1 MGKAFPELYVKLIRP
16 SHWVKNLFLFLPLLF
31 GSQIFVLKSLAT
43 AGIAFLSFC
52 FATSSIYV
60 FNDIMDLD
68 RDRFHPIKKFR
79 PLPSGE
85 ISVKNAYLISIF
97 LALMSLLL
105 GFSSNTGF
113 ILVVV
118 TYIAINILYSIYL
131 KNIVI
136 LDVFIIALGFV
147 LRIVAGSVATNIY
160 MSKWILLCGFTL
172 SLFLGF
178 TKRRAEIIEL
188 GENFVSHRAVLSHYN
203 PYFLDTMINIV
214 NSLTVIT
221 YLFYTID
228 PETTAKFGNK
238 LFLSL
243 PIVLYGIFRYQY
255 LIYHKKERSSPTE
268 NFLTD
273 IPLLST
279 VVIWAI
285 FCGTIIFFKI
295 R

>member
-1 MGKAFPELYVKLIRP
+1 MTRVYLRLIRP
-16 SHWVKNLFLFLPLLF
+16 NHWVKNLFLFLPLLF
-31 GSQIFVLKSLAT
+31 GLQFFTPESLLIACISFV
-43 AGIAFLSFC
+43 SFC
-52 FATSSIYV
+52 FASSSIYV
-60 FNDIMDLD
+60 FNDIMDLQGD
-68 RDRFHPIKKFR
+68 KFHPIKRHR
-79 PLPSGE
+79 PLASGE
-85 ISVKNAYLISIF
+85 ISVKTAYLVSIV
-97 LALMSLLL
+97 LALMSLFL
-105 GFSSNTGF
+105 GFFSNMGF

-118 TYIAINILYSIYL
+118 TYMLINIFYSIYL

-228 PETTAKFGNK
+228 PATTAKFGSK

-255 LIYHKKERSSPTE
+255 LIYHKKESSSPTE

-273 IPLLST
+273 IPLLSA

-285 FCGTIIFFKI
+285 FCGIIIFFKI

>member
-1 MGKAFPELYVKLIRP
+1 M
-16 SHWVKNLFLFLPLLF
+16 
-31 GSQIFVLKSLAT
+31 
-43 AGIAFLSFC
+43 
-52 FATSSIYV
+52 YV
-60 FNDIMDLD
+60 FNDIMDLQGD
-68 RDRFHPIKKFR
+68 RLHPLKKYR
-79 PLPSGE
+79 PLASGE
-85 ISVKNAYLISIF
+85 INVPIAYLISIV
-97 LALMSLLL
+97 LALMSLFL
-105 GFSSNTGF
+105 GLFSNMGF
-113 ILVVV
+113 ILVIL
-118 TYIAINILYSIYL
+118 TYMIINVLYSIYL

-136 LDVFIIALGFV
+136 IDVFIIALGFV

-160 MSKWILLCGFTL
+160 MSRWILLCGFTL
-172 SLFLGF
+172 ALFLGF
-178 TKRRAEIIEL
+178 TKRRAEIVEL
-188 GENFVSHRAVLSHYN
+188 GEGFVSHRAVLTHYN

-228 PETTAKFGNK
+228 STTTAKFGNK

-255 LIYHKKERSSPTE
+255 LIYHKKESSSPTE

-273 IPLLST
+273 IPLLSA

-285 FCGTIIFFKI
+285 FCGIIIFFKI

>member
-1 MGKAFPELYVKLIRP
+1 MIKNYVRLIRP
-16 SHWVKNLFLFLPLLF
+16 KHWVKNLFLFLPLLF
-31 GSQIFVLKSLAT
+31 GLQIFNPKSLLT
-43 AGIAFLSFC
+43 ASVAFVSFC
-52 FATSSIYV
+52 FAASSIYI
-60 FNDIMDLD
+60 FNDIMDLQS
-68 RDRFHPIKKFR
+68 DRFHPIKKHR
-79 PLPSGE
+79 PLASGE
-85 ISVKNAYLISIF
+85 INVTTAYIISTV
-97 LALMSLLL
+97 LALMSLFL
-105 GFSSNTGF
+105 GFFCNIGF
-113 ILVVV
+113 VLVVV
-118 TYIAINILYSIYL
+118 TYMGINILYSIYL
-131 KNIVI
+131 KNVVI

-178 TKRRAEIIEL
+178 TKRRAEMVEL
-188 GENFVSHRAVLSHYN
+188 GEGFVSHRAVLSHYN

-228 PETTAKFGNK
+228 STTTAKFGNK

-255 LIYHKKERSSPTE
+255 LIYHKGKSSSPTE

-273 IPLLST
+273 IPLLSA
-279 VVIWAI
+279 VIIWAI
-285 FCGTIIFFKI
+285 FCGGIIFFKI

>member
-1 MGKAFPELYVKLIRP
+1 MKNFVRLIRP
-16 SHWVKNLFLFLPLLF
+16 NHWVKNLFLFLPLLF
-31 GSQIFVLKSLAT
+31 GLQMVTPKSLIVA
-43 AGIAFLSFC
+43 IISFVSFS
-52 FATSSIYV
+52 FAASSIYV
-60 FNDIMDLD
+60 FNDIMDLQS
-68 RDRFHPIKKFR
+68 DRFHPIKKHR
-79 PLPSGE
+79 PLASGE
-85 ISVKNAYLISIF
+85 IEVTNAYLISIL

-105 GFSSNTGF
+105 GFFSNMGF
-113 ILVVV
+113 ILIVV
-118 TYIAINILYSIYL
+118 TYLVINILYSIYL

-147 LRIVAGSVATNIY
+147 LRIVAGSVATGIY

-178 TKRRAEIIEL
+178 TKRRAEILES
-188 GENFVSHRAVLSHYN
+188 GEDFVSHRAVLFHYN

-228 PETTAKFGNK
+228 TATVAKFGNK

-255 LIYHKKERSSPTE
+255 LIYHKKESSSPTE

-279 VVIWAI
+279 VIIWAI
-285 FCGTIIFFKI
+285 FCGIIIFFKI

>member
-1 MGKAFPELYVKLIRP
+1 MIRNYVKLIRP
-16 SHWVKNLFLFLPLLF
+16 KHWVKNLFLFLPLLF
-31 GSQIFVLKSLAT
+31 GLQMFTPERLLSAIVGF
-43 AGIAFLSFC
+43 ISFC
-52 FATSSIYV
+52 FAASSMYA
-60 FNDIMDLD
+60 FNDIMDLQGD
-68 RDRFHPIKKFR
+68 RLHPAKKDR
-79 PLPSGE
+79 PLASGE
-85 ISVKNAYLISIF
+85 IKVPAAYLISIV
-97 LALMSLLL
+97 LALISIFL
-105 GFSSNTGF
+105 GFFSNIGF
-113 ILVVV
+113 VLVVL
-118 TYIAINILYSIYL
+118 TYMLINILYSIYL
-131 KNIVI
+131 KNVVI

-160 MSKWILLCGFTL
+160 MSKWIILCGFTL

-188 GENFVSHRAVLSHYN
+188 GEGFVSHRPVLSHYN

-228 PETTAKFGNK
+228 QETIAKFGNK

-243 PIVLYGIFRYQY
+243 PIVLYGVFRYQY
-255 LIYHKKERSSPTE
+255 LIYHKGESSSPTE

-273 IPLLST
+273 IPLLAT
-279 VVIWAI
+279 VVIWAL
-285 FCGTIIFFKI
+285 FCGAIIFFEI

>member
-1 MGKAFPELYVKLIRP
+1 MIENYIKLMRP
-16 SHWVKNLFLFLPLLF
+16 NHWVKNLFLFLPLLF
-31 GSQIFVLKSLAT
+31 GLQVFTFERLL
-43 AGIAFLSFC
+43 IAILSFLSFC
-52 FATSSIYV
+52 FAASSMYV
-60 FNDIMDLD
+60 FNDIMDLEN
-68 RDRFHPIKKFR
+68 DRFHPVKKYR
-79 PLPSGE
+79 PLTSGK
-85 ISVKNAYLISIF
+85 IGVNSAYIVSIL
-97 LALMSLLL
+97 LAAISLLFGL
-105 GFSSNTGF
+105 FSNLKF
-113 ILVVV
+113 ILVVA
-118 TYIAINILYSIYL
+118 TYIAINVLYSVYL

-147 LRIVAGSVATNIY
+147 LRIVAGSVATDVY

-178 TKRRAEIIEL
+178 TKRRAEIVEL
-188 GENFVSHRAVLSHYN
+188 GENFVSHRAVLYHYN

-228 PETTAKFGNK
+228 PTTINKFGNK

-255 LIYHKKERSSPTE
+255 LIYHKKESSSPTE

-273 IPLLST
+273 LPLLGT

-285 FCGTIIFFKI
+285 FCGVIIFFKI

>member
-1 MGKAFPELYVKLIRP
+1 MKNFVRLIRP
-16 SHWVKNLFLFLPLLF
+16 NHWVKNLFLFLPLLF
-31 GSQIFVLKSLAT
+31 GLQMVTPKSLIVA
-43 AGIAFLSFC
+43 IISFVSFS
-52 FATSSIYV
+52 FAASSIYV
-60 FNDIMDLD
+60 FNDIMDLQS
-68 RDRFHPIKKFR
+68 DRFHPIKKHR
-79 PLPSGE
+79 PLASGE
-85 ISVKNAYLISIF
+85 IEVTTAYLISIL

-105 GFSSNTGF
+105 GFFSNIGF
-113 ILVVV
+113 ILIVV
-118 TYIAINILYSIYL
+118 TYMVINILYSIYL

-178 TKRRAEIIEL
+178 TKRRAEILES
-188 GENFVSHRAVLSHYN
+188 GEDFVSHRAVLFHYN

-214 NSLTVIT
+214 SSLTIIT

-228 PETTAKFGNK
+228 TATTAKFGNK

-255 LIYHKKERSSPTE
+255 LIYHKKESSSPTE

-279 VVIWAI
+279 VIIWAI
-285 FCGTIIFFKI
+285 FCGIIIFFKI

>member
-1 MGKAFPELYVKLIRP
+1 MVKNYVKLIRP
-16 SHWVKNLFLFLPLLF
+16 KHWVKNLFLFLPLLF
-31 GSQIFVLKSLAT
+31 GLQIFTLERMLI
-43 AGIAFLSFC
+43 AGISFVSFC
-52 FATSSIYV
+52 FAASSMYV
-60 FNDIMDLD
+60 FNDIMDLQS
-68 RDRFHPIKKFR
+68 DRFHPVKKYR
-79 PLPSGE
+79 PLASGE
-85 ISVKNAYLISIF
+85 INVPTAYLISIV
-97 LALMSLLL
+97 LALMSLFL
-105 GFSSNTGF
+105 GFFSNIGF
-113 ILVVV
+113 ILVVL
-118 TYIAINILYSIYL
+118 TYMLVNILYSVYL

-136 LDVFIIALGFV
+136 IDVFIIALGFV

-178 TKRRAEIIEL
+178 TKRRAEIVEL
-188 GENFVSHRAVLSHYN
+188 GEGLVSHRAVLSHYN
-203 PYFLDTMINIV
+203 PYFLDTMISIV
-214 NSLTVIT
+214 NSLTVII

-228 PETTAKFGNK
+228 SETTAKFGNK

-255 LIYHKKERSSPTE
+255 LVYHRGESSSPTE

-279 VVIWAI
+279 VIIWAI
-285 FCGTIIFFKI
+285 FCGAIIFFKI

>member
-1 MGKAFPELYVKLIRP
+1 MKNYVRLIRP
-16 SHWVKNLFLFLPLLF
+16 NHWVKNLFLFLPLLF
-31 GSQIFVLKSLAT
+31 GLQMVTPKKLLIAC
-43 AGIAFLSFC
+43 IAFISFC
-52 FATSSIYV
+52 FAASSMYV
-60 FNDIMDLD
+60 FNDIMDLQG
-68 RDRFHPIKKFR
+68 DRFHPIKKHR
-79 PLPSGE
+79 PLASGE
-85 ISVKNAYLISIF
+85 IEVTTAYLISIV

-105 GFSSNTGF
+105 GFFCNIEF
-113 ILVVV
+113 ILIVVAYTV
-118 TYIAINILYSIYL
+118 INILYSIYL

-178 TKRRAEIIEL
+178 TKRRAEIVES
-188 GENFVSHRAVLSHYN
+188 GEDFVSHRAVLFHYN

-214 NSLTVIT
+214 NSLTIIT

-228 PETTAKFGNK
+228 TATITKFGNK

-255 LIYHKKERSSPTE
+255 LIYHKKESSSPTE

-273 IPLLST
+273 IPLLSA
-279 VVIWAI
+279 VIIWAI
-285 FCGTIIFFKI
+285 FCGIIIFFKI